1 MSAEDLRADMAAAL
15 KRAVADG
22 ADPDEIE
29 GVLDEMRDRLD
40 RIRALE
46 GER

>member
-22 ADPDEIE
+22 ADPDE
-29 GVLDEMRDRLD
+29 MRDRLD